1 MLKINNSYN
10 HKIEN
15 YTTNSSQGHNLD
27 VLGFFIHVSNET
39 CPLIKLRHF
48 YCLYG
53 MMHLIKFITSDTFLT
68 TK

>member
-1 MLKINNSYN
+1 
-10 HKIEN
+10 
-15 YTTNSSQGHNLD
+15 LD

-53 MMHLIKFITSDTFLT
+53 IMHLIKFITSDTFLT

>member
-15 YTTNSSQGHNLD
+15 YTIIQAKDIIRCPWL
-27 VLGFFIHVSNET
+27 FIHVSNET

-53 MMHLIKFITSDTFLT
+53 IMHLIKFITSDTFLT